1 MFDHIDFAV
10 SNFSRSRDFY
20 SKVLATL
27 GIAPFLE
34 IQREDGRIGMGFGS
48 LAGPQFWIGGG
59 QAVAGRLHI
68 AFQAA
73 TRDQVN
79 SFHRAALNIG
89 GISHGSPG
97 LRPQYGEPY
106 YAAFV
111 LDPDGHVIEAV
122 CRAWES

>member
-10 SNFSRSRDFY
+10 TDFPRSRDFY
-20 SKVLATL
+20 TNVLAVL
-27 GIAPFLE
+27 GFSPFME
-34 IQREDGRIGMGFGS
+34 IQREDGREGTGFGS
-48 LAGPQFWIGGG
+48 LHGPQFWIGGG
-59 QAVAGRLHI
+59 QPVTGRLHV

-73 TRDQVN
+73 SRDTVDA
-79 SFHRAALNIG
+79 FYATALSMG
-89 GISHGSPG
+89 GVSHGSPG

-122 CRAWES
+122 CRRAEA